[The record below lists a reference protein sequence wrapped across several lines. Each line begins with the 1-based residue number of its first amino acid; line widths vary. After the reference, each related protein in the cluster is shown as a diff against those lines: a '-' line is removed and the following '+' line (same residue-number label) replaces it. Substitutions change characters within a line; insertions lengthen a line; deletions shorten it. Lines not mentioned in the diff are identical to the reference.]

1 MIKTKKLTVLA
12 LLSAAA
18 LVFAYVE
25 SLFPPLVASVPGIK
39 MGLPNIAIIFTLYK
53 FGVKEA
59 FTVSF
64 IRLIF
69 VSLLFGNM
77 MSLWYSFMGALLSL
91 SVMAIL
97 KKLDLFSLAGISVA
111 GGVLH
116 NLGQILV
123 AILLTGV
130 SEIAYYMIFLA
141 VSGTV
146 SGILIGLVSAFII
159 KRIKLKIY

>member
-1 MIKTKKLTVLA
+1 MIKTKKLTMLA

-18 LVFAYVE
+18 LIFAYVE

-64 IRLIF
+64 IRLVF
-69 VSLLFGNM
+69 VALLFGNM

-91 SVMAIL
+91 TVMAIL
-97 KKLDLFSLAGISVA
+97 KKLDLFSLTGISVA

-130 SEIAYYMIFLA
+130 KEIAYYMIFLA
-141 VSGTV
+141 VSGTI

-159 KRIKLKIY
+159 KRIKLKI

>member
-1 MIKTKKLTVLA
+1 MIKTKKLTMLA

-18 LVFAYVE
+18 LIFAYVE

-59 FTVSF
+59 FAVSF

-77 MSLWYSFMGALLSL
+77 MSLWYSLAGAVLSL
-91 SVMAIL
+91 GVMALL
-97 KKLDLFSLAGISVA
+97 KKLDLFSLIGISVV

-123 AILLTGV
+123 AIALTGV
-130 SEIAYYMIFLA
+130 KEIAYYMIFLA
-141 VSGTV
+141 VSGTLG
-146 SGILIGLVSAFII
+146 GILIGLLSAFII
-159 KRIKLKIY
+159 KRIKLKI

>member
-1 MIKTKKLTVLA
+1 MIKTKKLTMLA

-18 LVFAYVE
+18 LIFAYVE

-59 FTVSF
+59 FAVSF

-77 MSLWYSFMGALLSL
+77 MSLWYSLAGAVLSLGVMALL
-91 SVMAIL
+91 
-97 KKLDLFSLAGISVA
+97 KKFDLFSLIGISVV

-123 AILLTGV
+123 AIALTGV
-130 SEIAYYMIFLA
+130 KEIAYYMIFLA
-141 VSGTV
+141 VSGTLG
-146 SGILIGLVSAFII
+146 GILIGLLSAFII
-159 KRIKLKIY
+159 KRIKLKI

>member
-18 LVFAYVE
+18 LIFAYVE
-25 SLFPPLVASVPGIK
+25 SLFPPLVASIPGIK

-59 FTVSF
+59 FVVSF

-69 VSLLFGNM
+69 VSLLFGNI
-77 MSLWYSFMGALLSL
+77 MSFWYSLAGAVLSL

-130 SEIAYYMIFLA
+130 KEIAYYMIFLA
-141 VSGTV
+141 VSGTI

-159 KRIKLKIY
+159 KRIKLKI

>member
-59 FTVSF
+59 FAVSF

-69 VSLLFGNM
+69 VSLLFGNLV
-77 MSLWYSFMGALLSL
+77 SLSYSFAGALLSL

-97 KKLDLFSLAGISVA
+97 KKHDLFSLVGISVS

-130 SEIAYYMIFLA
+130 KEIAYYMIFLA

-146 SGILIGLVSAFII
+146 SGILIGLASAFII
-159 KRIKLKIY
+159 KRIKLKI

>member
-18 LVFAYVE
+18 LIFAYVE
-25 SLFPPLVASVPGIK
+25 SLFPPLVASIPGIK

-59 FTVSF
+59 FVVSF

-69 VSLLFGNM
+69 VSLLFGNI
-77 MSLWYSFMGALLSL
+77 MSFWYSLAGAVLSL

-123 AILLTGV
+123 AIILTGV
-130 SEIAYYMIFLA
+130 GEIAYYMIFLA
-141 VSGTV
+141 ISGTI

-159 KRIKLKIY
+159 KRIKLKI

>member
-18 LVFAYVE
+18 LIFAYVE

-59 FTVSF
+59 FAVSF

-69 VSLLFGNM
+69 VSLLFGNLV
-77 MSLWYSFMGALLSL
+77 SLSYSFAGALLSL

-97 KKLDLFSLAGISVA
+97 KKYDLFSLVGISVS

-123 AILLTGV
+123 AVLLTGV
-130 SEIAYYMIFLA
+130 GEIAYYMIFLA

-146 SGILIGLVSAFII
+146 SGILIGLASAFII
-159 KRIKLKIY
+159 KRIKLKI